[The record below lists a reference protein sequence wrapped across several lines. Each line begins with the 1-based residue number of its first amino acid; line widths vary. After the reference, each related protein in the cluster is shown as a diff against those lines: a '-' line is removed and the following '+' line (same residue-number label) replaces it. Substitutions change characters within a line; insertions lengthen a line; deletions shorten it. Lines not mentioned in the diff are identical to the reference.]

1 MENSA
6 SPVSAQVG
14 KEHGP
19 IVTIIV
25 NNIEREIHRGSQT
38 VSHIKT
44 VGQVP
49 QADVLSQ
56 VINNKPEDLPD
67 DGRVTIKGGEIFVSH
82 PRSGGSSYGRSS

>member
-6 SPVSAQVG
+6 SPATPLDE

-19 IVTIIV
+19 IITITV
-25 NNIEREIHRGSQT
+25 NNIERKIHRGSQT
-38 VSHIKT
+38 VSEIKT

-49 QADVLSQ
+49 QADVLSE
-56 VINNKPEDLPD
+56 VINNKPKDLPD

-82 PRSGGSSYGRSS
+82 PRSGGSSRERG